1 MSRVRRLRNK
11 ARRVLLERGL
21 QVERLSELDR
31 WYLTALVDDRQ
42 PLPASA
48 ARLRGDAP
56 RLQELRR
63 AYRTVDPAVRVHSQW
78 TDDELDR
85 WLDLQYFRG
94 DNHFVWHYRE
104 GRRISELKYLV
115 YLQDVLRRDG
125 HGLLD
130 TLTEDGAFGCWTYEY
145 PELPRTSR
153 DLLDS
158 VNELLFLQDR
168 LQVLDGAVPRVL
180 DIGAG
185 YGRMAHRF
193 VEAVPSTQDYCCVD
207 AIAES
212 TFLCEYYLEHRGI
225 APPARAVP
233 LVDVPDLAPG
243 SFDLAINI
251 HSWSECT
258 LDAIEWWVAQLARLE
273 VPRIFLVPN
282 EREGFLSREPDGSR
296 RDFLPTI
303 EAGGY
308 RLVHEE
314 PAFAS
319 PAVRYA
325 MDVHDRHCLFERQA

>member
-1 MSRVRRLRNK
+1 MSRLRRWRRK
-11 ARRVLLERGL
+11 ARRALLDRGVL
-21 QVERLSELDR
+21 VERLSDVDR

-42 PLPASA
+42 PLPPSA
-48 ARLRGDAP
+48 ERLRNDAP

-63 AYRTVDPAVRVHSQW
+63 SYRTADPAVRVHSQW

-85 WLDLQYFRG
+85 WLDLAYFRG

-115 YLQDVLRRDG
+115 YLQDVLQRDE

-130 TLTEDGAFGCWTYEY
+130 RLTEDGAFGCWTYDFEGM
-145 PELPRTSR
+145 PTSSR

-158 VNELLFLQDR
+158 VNELLYLHDR
-168 LQVLDGAVPRVL
+168 LAVLDGTAPRIL

-185 YGRMAHRF
+185 YGRMAHRY
-193 VEAVPSTQDYCCVD
+193 VSAIPSTEDYCCVD

-212 TFLCEYYLEHRGI
+212 TFLCEYYLEHRDV

-233 LVDVPDLAPG
+233 LVDVPDLEPG
-243 SFDLAINI
+243 TFDLAINI

-258 LDAIEWWVAQLARLE
+258 LDAIEWWVGQLVRLE

-282 EREGFLSREPDGSR
+282 ESSGFLSREPDGSR
-296 RDFLPTI
+296 RDFLPVL
-303 EAGGY
+303 EAGGF

-314 PAFAS
+314 PAFTS
-319 PAVRYA
+319 PAVRHA
-325 MDVHDRHCLFERQA
+325 MGVHDRHCLFERQA